1 MKTLKYIFIVLLIFP
16 LFSSTCEEE
25 EKAEEEEPQRT
36 TVLLTL
42 NNNSGLTG
50 CNILGPI
57 KVSFIVSYRDIQTDV
72 AIEPNQGAFLN
83 ALVED
88 GESINIRV
96 LRFEDDMLLADAN
109 VSVRTTSRP
118 ANLEG
123 EPRTIS
129 YCRAFNLA
137 FSNF

>member
-1 MKTLKYIFIVLLIFP
+1 MKALKHIFIVLLILP

-25 EKAEEEEPQRT
+25 EKAEEEEPMRT

-42 NNNSGLTG
+42 NNNSGLSG
-50 CNILGPI
+50 CNILAPQ
-57 KVSFIVSYRDIQTDV
+57 KVSFIVSYRDIQADV
-72 AIEPNQGAFLN
+72 VIEPESAAFLN

-88 GESINIRV
+88 GEVINIKV
-96 LRFEDDMLLADAN
+96 LRFSDDMLLADAN
-109 VSVRTTSRP
+109 VTVRTTSRP
-118 ANLEG
+118 AGLEG

-129 YCRAFNLA
+129 YCRAFDLA

>member
-1 MKTLKYIFIVLLIFP
+1 MKPLKYIFIVLLMLP

-25 EKAEEEEPQRT
+25 DEAEEEEPQRT

-42 NNNSGLTG
+42 NNNSGLSG
-50 CNILGPI
+50 CNILNPQ
-57 KVSFIVSYRDIQTDV
+57 KVSFIVSYRDIQVDV
-72 AIEPNQGAFLN
+72 VIEPEQGAFLN